1 MRQVL
6 RLIGNRYGV
15 ALVLVFLIVVVIG
28 FGRLLGGAHPAAGGY
43 DPGQGPA
50 AGATTDVSTSQMPD
64 DGDIGITTSPMP
76 PSTSPGAAPAQAV
89 ALQFAKAW
97 LHHTGVSATEWHDGL
112 SRYATK
118 TLQEKLSGADPAGV
132 PANQTTGDAS
142 IVDQEASYMDVTVP
156 LDAGTLS
163 LRLVVT
169 DGRWLVD
176 GVDWQRT

>member
-6 RLIGNRYGV
+6 RLIGNRYGA
-15 ALVLVFLIVVVIG
+15 ALVLVFLIAVVIG
-28 FGRLLGGAHPAAGGY
+28 FARLLGGAHPTAGSY
-43 DPGQGPA
+43 DPGPV
-50 AGATTDVSTSQMPD
+50 AGATPEASTSPVPD
-64 DGDIGITTSPMP
+64 DGDIGITAPPLP

-97 LHHTGVSATEWHDGL
+97 LHHTGVSATEWYGGL
-112 SRYATK
+112 SKYATK

-132 PANQTTGDAS
+132 PANQTTGDVS
-142 IVDQEASYMDVTVP
+142 IVEQESSYMDVTVP
-156 LDAGTLS
+156 LDAGTLA

-169 DGRWLVD
+169 DGHWLVD

>member
-1 MRQVL
+1 MRQIF
-6 RLIGNRYGV
+6 RLISNRYG
-15 ALVLVFLIVVVIG
+15 AALILVLLIAAVIG
-28 FGRLLGGAHPAAGGY
+28 VGRLLGGIRPTAGGY

-50 AGATTDVSTSQMPD
+50 GTTADVSTSPMPD
-64 DGDIGITTSPMP
+64 DGDIGITASPAPPPTSE
-76 PSTSPGAAPAQAV
+76 GAAPAQTV

-97 LHHTGVSATEWHDGL
+97 LHHTGVSAAEWHNGL
-112 SRYATK
+112 SKYATK
-118 TLQEKLSGADPAGV
+118 TLQDKLSGTDPAGV

-142 IVDQEASYMDVTVP
+142 IVDQESSYVDVDIP